1 LKKNHTEEMTI
12 MNRIVIGRAPM
23 GLPFSLGVLAGD
35 TLYLSGAIGFDEK
48 ENTVVPG
55 GIEPETRK
63 AMEHLERVLKE
74 AGMDLTHVVK
84 VTVYLADMNDFQ
96 MFNRVYGGYFSDH
109 LPARETVAVKGLAL
123 GARVEM
129 SFVAVR

>member
-1 LKKNHTEEMTI
+1 MDKTA
-12 MNRIVIGRAPM
+12 IGRAPM

-35 TLYLSGAIGFDEK
+35 TFYLSGAIGFDERT
-48 ENTVVPG
+48 NGVIPG
-55 GIEPETRK
+55 GIEAETRK

-74 AGMDLTHVVK
+74 AGMNLTHVVK
-84 VTVYLADMNDFQ
+84 ATVYLADMNDFQ
-96 MFNRVYGGYFSDH
+96 TFNRVYGEHFSDH
-109 LPARETVAVKGLAL
+109 LPARETVAVRGLAL

>member
-1 LKKNHTEEMTI
+1 MDK
-12 MNRIVIGRAPM
+12 RAIGRAPM

-35 TLYLSGAIGFDEK
+35 TFYLSGAIGFDERT
-48 ENTVVPG
+48 NGVIPG
-55 GIEPETRK
+55 GIEAETRK
-63 AMEHLERVLKE
+63 AMEHLERVLRE

-84 VTVYLADMNDFQ
+84 VTVYLADMNDFPI
-96 MFNRVYGGYFSDH
+96 FNRVYGGYFSDH